1 MKDTPAQRAS
11 SPRLLCYVALVCVVS
26 VVLGVLAWAYG
37 RHPEAG
43 PLLLLSAMG
52 VLSYTLREPTVT
64 SRIGFSFLSIIL
76 LASGAILGPFGAW
89 LVGLA
94 SQSIE
99 RESRMRWYHRAF
111 NIAMNGLIGV
121 AGAMA
126 YILCGG
132 VASLQSVSGFPDLV
146 RQVGLPLIVA
156 DVVQCLTN
164 AFLVAGAVT
173 FDQQVPFWVF
183 VRRILVSSGVAYIG
197 YGVIGFLFVILWY
210 PAGLG
215 AFSAFLVMAPLL
227 AARWAFVQ
235 FGEELRSHE
244 RVVETLVTALGT
256 KEPAAVERSAR
267 VAQLAE
273 WTAEELG
280 LGPRQ
285 IATVRYTAT
294 LHEVGH
300 LGVPARL
307 LRRSPE
313 AISAAERRAIDRH
326 CVAGARMIEGIDF
339 LEDARSGIRHQHE
352 RFDGGG
358 SPDGLAGQ
366 EIPVAARI
374 VAVAAAVEALMPGP
388 VDVTLPARV
397 VDAARLLRSDPGRFD
412 PAVGAATIEAL
423 GKHGW
428 PSGVG
433 TGVAT

>member
-1 MKDTPAQRAS
+1 
-11 SPRLLCYVALVCVVS
+11 
-26 VVLGVLAWAYG
+26 VLGIFSWVHG
-37 RHPEAG
+37 RHPDLA

-52 VLSYTLREPTVT
+52 VLSFNLREPTVT

-76 LASGAILGPFGAW
+76 LTSAAILGPFGAW
-89 LVGLA
+89 FVGAA
-94 SQSIE
+94 SQVVD
-99 RESRMRWYHRAF
+99 RDGNVKWFQRLF
-111 NIAMNGLIGV
+111 NVAMNSTIGAVGAYVYLVMGGAEDLDRVTGFGELI
-121 AGAMA
+121 
-126 YILCGG
+126 
-132 VASLQSVSGFPDLV
+132 
-146 RQVGLPLIVA
+146 RHVGLPLIVA
-156 DVVQCLTN
+156 DVVQCLIN
-164 AFLVAGAVT
+164 AVLLGGAVSL
-173 FDQQVPFWVF
+173 FQRVPFWVF

-215 AFSAFLVMAPLL
+215 AFSALLVMAPLL

-285 IATVRYTAT
+285 IAIVRYTAT

-358 SPDGLAGQ
+358 TPDGLAGQ

-412 PAVGAATIEAL
+412 PAAGAATIEAL
-423 GKHGW
+423 EKHGW

-433 TGVAT
+433 TGVTT